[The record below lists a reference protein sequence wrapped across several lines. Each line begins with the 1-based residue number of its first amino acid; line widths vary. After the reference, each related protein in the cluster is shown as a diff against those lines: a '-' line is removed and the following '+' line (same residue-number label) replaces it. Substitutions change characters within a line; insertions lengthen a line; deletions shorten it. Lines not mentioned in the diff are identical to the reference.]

1 MTYTNITGVGAISDA
16 IVSKTTVCIVYCVEH
31 NILPPWSSATCWAWS
46 GQKAVMATGRLPCQ
60 QSLPHHPLSP
70 GQPATLFQPFFHPNT
85 PSPSSLICALTLS
98 QLQSGRVES
107 SSWFELA
114 RRWAQTATQLPI
126 LLLTLLFRVES
137 SFIYLN

>member
-1 MTYTNITGVGAISDA
+1 MLLVMLPYLKRQFIL
-16 IVSKTTVCIVYCVEH
+16 CIVWSTTYYHLGLQPPSGLGLDRRQLWELDAFPASNLCHIIPCHQV
-31 NILPPWSSATCWAWS
+31 NLPPYSNSFLT
-46 GQKAVMATGRLPCQ
+46 QYI
-60 QSLPHHPLSP
+60 
-70 GQPATLFQPFFHPNT
+70 
-85 PSPSSLICALTLS
+85 PSPPSLICALTLS